1 MSDGPILK
9 PTIRY
14 ISNDLLTREQLISAQ
29 KEEFVLPC
37 SKSFSVEEA
46 ENGNVCNFTK
56 DKVLMT
62 KWRSPDAAV

>member
-14 ISNDLLTREQLISAQ
+14 ISNALLTREQLISAQ

-46 ENGNVCNFTK
+46 ENVNVCYFVK
-56 DKVLMT
+56 D
-62 KWRSPDAAV
+62 

>member
-1 MSDGPILK
+1 MSDDPILK

-29 KEEFVLPC
+29 KEEFLLPC

-46 ENGNVCNFTK
+46 ENVNVCYFMK
-56 DKVLMT
+56 D
-62 KWRSPDAAV
+62 

>member
-46 ENGNVCNFTK
+46 ENVNVCYFVK
-56 DKVLMT
+56 D
-62 KWRSPDAAV
+62 

>member
-14 ISNDLLTREQLISAQ
+14 ISNDLLTREQFISAQ

-46 ENGNVCNFTK
+46 ENVNVCYFVK
-56 DKVLMT
+56 D
-62 KWRSPDAAV
+62 